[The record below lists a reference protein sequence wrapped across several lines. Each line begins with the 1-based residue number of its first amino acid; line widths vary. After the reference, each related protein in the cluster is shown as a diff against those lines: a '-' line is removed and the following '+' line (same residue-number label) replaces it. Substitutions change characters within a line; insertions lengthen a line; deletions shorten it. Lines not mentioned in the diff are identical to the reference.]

1 VSNKYFDTGSNAPRG
16 EKEMTHRILSA
27 EISHETNTF
36 SILPTTLALYKERR
50 YYRGEE
56 VARALSGTR
65 TEMGAH
71 LDAAK
76 KYGWKLVQPI
86 AAGATPGGKTP
97 AADWAHLS
105 GAVIDACQ
113 EGSFDGVLLSLHGA
127 MVTEDRDDA
136 EGDLLR
142 RLRDK
147 LGSKIPI
154 AISLDIHANVSD
166 VMASLANI
174 VIAYRTYP
182 HIDQYERGMEAA
194 DLLQRAMDGEI
205 QPRSLV
211 WRAPVLEGL
220 DYGRSQ
226 GGPMSRILA
235 RADQLRQENPGIL
248 AITVCAGFV
257 WGDIPDAGPSVTIT
271 ADGDASRFQGVA
283 EELVKDIW
291 ETRREITVPLY
302 TLREAM
308 NEAGKESND
317 GRPLILA
324 DFTDNPGSGGYG
336 DSVRL
341 LESMVQADVKNA
353 AFGCVPDPEAAR
365 KSIAAG
371 AGREIEITLG
381 ARIDP
386 KTYGPPLKVR
396 GTVEHVSDGKFVA
409 QGPMNKGVTISMGPT
424 AVLRCGGV
432 RMLVTTHNFQVYD
445 LQVFLSQKID
455 PRACSVVAVKSWHH
469 FRAAFE
475 PISRKVMLVDSGGL
489 ASRDLKR
496 FTYHRVRRPIYPLD
510 LE

>member
-1 VSNKYFDTGSNAPRG
+1 VARK
-16 EKEMTHRILSA
+16 ILSA

-36 SILPTTLALYKERR
+36 SILPTTLSLYKARR

-56 VARALSGTR
+56 IAQALSGTK
-65 TEMGAH
+65 TEIGAH

-76 KYGWKLVQPI
+76 KYGWELVQPI
-86 AAGATPGGKTP
+86 AAAATPGGKTP
-97 AADWAHLS
+97 AKDWAHLS
-105 GAVIDACQ
+105 GAILEACQ
-113 EGSFDGVLLSLHGA
+113 EGPFDGVLLSLHGA
-127 MVTEDRDDA
+127 MVTEDQDDA
-136 EGDLLR
+136 EGNLLR
-142 RLRDK
+142 RLRGK
-147 LGSKIPI
+147 LGPDVPI
-154 AISLDIHANVSD
+154 AISLDIHANVSNA
-166 VMASLANI
+166 MARLAHI

-194 DLLQRAMDGEI
+194 DLLQRAMNGEI
-205 QPRSLV
+205 RPRSLV
-211 WRAPVLEGL
+211 WRGPVLEGL
-220 DYGRSQ
+220 DYGRTQ

-235 RADQLRQENPGIL
+235 HADQLRQINPGIL

-257 WGDIPDAGPSVTIT
+257 WADIPDAGPSVTIT
-271 ADGDASRFQGVA
+271 AHGDASRFKGVA
-283 EELVKDIW
+283 EELMKDVW

-302 TLREAM
+302 SLQEAM
-308 NEAGKESND
+308 AEARKESGE

-341 LESMVQADVKNA
+341 LEAMIHAQLDNA
-353 AFGCVPDPEAAR
+353 AFGCVPDPEAAQ
-365 KSIAAG
+365 KCIAEG
-371 AGREIEITLG
+371 VGQEVEITLG
-381 ARIDP
+381 AKIDP
-386 KTYGPPLKVR
+386 KTYGPSLKVR
-396 GTVEHVSDGKFVA
+396 GTVEHLSDGKFIA
-409 QGPMNKGVTISMGPT
+409 QGPMSKGVQLSMGPT

-432 RMLVTTHNFQVYD
+432 RVLVATHNMQVYD

-496 FTYHRVRRPIYPLD
+496 FTYHKIRRPIYPLD
-510 LE
+510 ME

>member
-1 VSNKYFDTGSNAPRG
+1 MGR
-16 EKEMTHRILSA
+16 RILSA

-36 SILPTTLALYKERR
+36 SILPTTLALYKARR

-56 VARALSGTR
+56 IGRAFSGTR

-76 KYGWKLVQPI
+76 KYGWEMVQPI
-86 AAGATPGGKTP
+86 AAAATPGGKTP
-97 AADWAHLS
+97 AQDWAHLS
-105 GAVIDACQ
+105 GAVLEACK
-113 EGSFDGVLLSLHGA
+113 EGPFAGVLLSLHGA
-127 MVTEDRDDA
+127 MVTEDQDDA

-142 RLRDK
+142 RLREEIGPDV
-147 LGSKIPI
+147 PV
-154 AISLDIHANVSD
+154 AISLDIHANVSNA
-166 VMASLANI
+166 MARLANI

-182 HIDQYERGMEAA
+182 HIDQYERAMEAA
-194 DLLQRAMDGEI
+194 DLLQRTMNGEI
-205 QPRSLV
+205 RPRSLV

-220 DYGRSQ
+220 DYGRTQ

-235 RADQLRQENPGIL
+235 HADQLRQKNPGVL
-248 AITVCAGFV
+248 AIAVCAGFV
-257 WGDIPDAGPSVTIT
+257 WADIPDAGPSVTIT
-271 ADGDASRFQGVA
+271 AHGDLSRFKGAA
-283 EELVKDIW
+283 EELLKDVW
-291 ETRREITVPLY
+291 ETRREITIPLY
-302 TLREAM
+302 TLEEAM
-308 NEAGKESND
+308 AEAGKESKD
-317 GRPLILA
+317 GPPLILA

-341 LESMVQADVKNA
+341 LEAMIHARLDNA
-353 AFGCVPDPEAAR
+353 AFGCVPDPEAVQ
-365 KSIAAG
+365 KCIAAG
-371 AGREIEITLG
+371 GGQEVEITLG
-381 ARIDP
+381 AKIDP

-396 GTVEHVSDGKFVA
+396 ATVENVSDGKFIA
-409 QGPMNKGVTISMGPT
+409 QGPMSKGIQLSMGPT

-432 RMLVTTHNFQVYD
+432 RVLVTTHNMQVYD

-496 FTYHRVRRPIYPLD
+496 FTYHKIRRPIYPLD

>member
-1 VSNKYFDTGSNAPRG
+1 MAR
-16 EKEMTHRILSA
+16 RILST

-36 SILPTTLALYKERR
+36 SILPTTLSLYNARR
-50 YYRGEE
+50 YYRWEE
-56 VARALSGTR
+56 ISRAFSGTR

-76 KYGWKLVQPI
+76 KYGWEMVQPI
-86 AAGATPGGKTP
+86 AAAATPGGKTP
-97 AADWAHLS
+97 AKDWAHLS
-105 GAVIDACQ
+105 GAVLEACE
-113 EGSFDGVLLSLHGA
+113 EGPFAGVLLSLHGA
-127 MVTEDRDDA
+127 MVTEDQDDA

-142 RLRDK
+142 RLRAK
-147 LGSKIPI
+147 LGPDVPI
-154 AISLDIHANVSD
+154 AISLDIHANVSNA
-166 VMASLANI
+166 MARQANI

-194 DLLQRAMDGEI
+194 DLLQRTMNGEVR
-205 QPRSLV
+205 PRSLV

-220 DYGRSQ
+220 DYGRTQ

-235 RADQLRQENPGIL
+235 HADQLRQKNPGVL

-257 WGDIPDAGPSVTIT
+257 WADIPDAGPSVTIT
-271 ADGDASRFQGVA
+271 AHGDPSRFKGAA
-283 EELVKDIW
+283 EELLKDIW

-302 TLREAM
+302 SLREAM
-308 NEAGKESND
+308 TEAGKESKD

-341 LESMVQADVKNA
+341 LEAMIQADLDNA
-353 AFGCVPDPEAAR
+353 AFGCIPDPEAAQ
-365 KSIAAG
+365 KCIAAG
-371 AGREIEITLG
+371 VGKVIEMALG
-381 ARIDP
+381 AKIDP
-386 KTYGPPLKVR
+386 KTYGPPLMIR
-396 GTVEHVSDGKFVA
+396 GMVEQVSDGKFIA
-409 QGPMNKGVTISMGPT
+409 QGPMSKGVRLSMGPT

-432 RMLVTTHNFQVYD
+432 RALVTTHNIQVYD

-469 FRAAFE
+469 FRASFE
-475 PISRKVMLVDSGGL
+475 PISRAVMLVDSGGL

-496 FTYHRVRRPIYPLD
+496 FTYHKIRRPIYPLD